1 MKEASKNEEVI
12 EKSFN
17 IKQKNVLRVKTDRI
31 AKFTI
36 NFELEILK
44 NNKNQTLLYNY
55 SVAEIESMQLA
66 AKGPKKIVIDLK
78 NVNKNVIILTIFI
91 RKKINS

>member
-1 MKEASKNEEVI
+1 M
-12 EKSFN
+12 
-17 IKQKNVLRVKTDRI
+17 LRVKTDRI

-55 SVAEIESMQLA
+55 SVADIESMQLA
-66 AKGPKKIVIDLK
+66 EKGSKKIVIDLK
-78 NVNKNVIILTIFI
+78 NVH
-91 RKKINS
+91 